1 MPGSLHSMTA
11 VLNNREAE
19 RLTSDLAVP
28 PPATSLP
35 LNGHET
41 IQSPQTHNAE
51 MAGWERR

>member
-1 MPGSLHSMTA
+1 MTA

-41 IQSPQTHNAE
+41 IQSPQTHDAE
-51 MAGWERR
+51 MAWWERR